1 MTYVANS
8 RTPVRRTDGWFLGA
22 LMGSPKGSLR
32 SGPALAVMAAGL
44 TVLAALTGASALV
57 ASSHLPATAAHP
69 GGLRTALYSGPT
81 VRTYD
86 VARST
91 TTLALITTT
100 GDLVVFGVIG
110 GNDPGSP
117 TASLS
122 DSQGTFSSAAPSL
135 GGVSDGNGW
144 YYAAWTGSSAATGN
158 DTFTITMSACPYTCD
173 LFAADVAGASLEPGF
188 VNGSN
193 GQIVYLGGA
202 TSLTVVT
209 AAPIAANSLVLVAG
223 VNGADDVTS
232 SDNGSLLQESNQGVT
247 AFLWADSNAPGG
259 RITETLTTGSV
270 EPYGAF
276 IVPIENTPAPPT
288 VPGAPTRL
296 VAASVS
302 ATAVGLAW
310 TNPAG
315 PLTDNHVYWSHGYTC
330 SMLSSTD
337 LGSVAMTYSATG
349 LTPGSAYSFEVTANN
364 STGEGAPS
372 ACLPVTTLVTGM
384 APPAPTG
391 LTATPVSPTEIDLAW
406 ANTPFQLEVTN
417 TVGPIG
423 APNAISYDPARNAV
437 YVSESTLD
445 RVVSFSDSTS
455 LILSNTSVG
464 LIPSALAYDSGK
476 GETFVANYGTTTVS
490 VISDAT
496 NTVTATVT
504 VGTSPRWVAYDSGT
518 GTVYVANQG
527 DDTVSVI
534 SDVTNTVTATVSV
547 GSLPSGLAYDSAD
560 HTVFAANYGS
570 NSLSV
575 ISDATNTVV
584 HTVNMPGAGPYALAY
599 DSALGEMWVAD
610 YTNDTVTVLSASTY
624 AVLATVYVGPGST
637 PYALAYDSATGDVF
651 VALPGG
657 AKVSV
662 LSDVTNAQITSLAVG
677 FSPYGVAYDSG
688 VAGAYIPNLASDNVS
703 LIQRLFIT
711 DSHVYQSSGNA
722 CASPVATDLHAV
734 ATSYPATGLAIGVL
748 YSFEVTV
755 NNSAGESGFSACVN
769 AATPGPP
776 PAPTGVS
783 AVPQAVSIDWSW
795 TQAAGGGV
803 LNDTVYLYLGW
814 GCTGVGTGYSAG
826 VAVVYTTG
834 SLTAVAAYSATVTAW
849 NASGQ
854 SPPSTCFNTTTTNY
868 PPPPNNAQ
876 PNWFVWVIF
885 GSVFALFAYIGF
897 DWADRWM
904 RRNRKGRVKAP

>member
-144 YYAAWTGSSAATGN
+144 YYAAWTGTSAATGN

-496 NTVTATVT
+496 NTV
-504 VGTSPRWVAYDSGT
+504 
-518 GTVYVANQG
+518 
-527 DDTVSVI
+527 
-534 SDVTNTVTATVSV
+534 
-547 GSLPSGLAYDSAD
+547 
-560 HTVFAANYGS
+560 
-570 NSLSV
+570 
-575 ISDATNTVV
+575 V

-711 DSHVYQSSGNA
+711 DSHVYQSSGGA